1 MRPIDADRLLEEKR
15 MHTYYHL
22 PNGDVA
28 IPIIDIK
35 NAPTV
40 DRPTGKWE
48 LIESEHVENIYLCSH
63 CRNYEAWGETEK
75 TPYCSHCGA
84 DMREEADYE
93 YEIASDQREHD
104 ILYEPTYNPE
114 DGSM

>member
-1 MRPIDADRLLEEKR
+1 MRTIDADRLLEEKR

-28 IPIIDIK
+28 IPLIDIK
-35 NAPTV
+35 NAPTVAV

-48 LIESEHVENIYLCSH
+48 LIESEHVENIYLCTH

-75 TPYCSHCGA
+75 TPYCPQCG
-84 DMREEADYE
+84 
-93 YEIASDQREHD
+93 S
-104 ILYEPTYNPE
+104 YNGGGQSE
-114 DGSM
+114 ND